1 MRSGYEAALQG
12 LALADGGSRAWLEM
26 RGPDSADFLQRVLSS
41 DLRRLAAG
49 GGQWSAL
56 LDGHG
61 HWIADLLLF
70 RLGAAAD
77 EVFGLD
83 VDATLLTTL
92 AQRLDMLRF
101 GERLSWGDPAAQP
114 ARLLLL
120 GPEAAAA
127 LSARGLPAPP
137 DREGFGI
144 VRHGAHLLLRR
155 PDRGAPCVELLG
167 SRAELASLEQDFLT
181 AGAARAD
188 AEALETLRIEAFIPR
203 HGADFDAETTLP
215 VSGEWRRASVTKGCY
230 SGQEVVARINTY
242 GEAPRQL
249 CRLHFEDGADMRGAE
264 LMDETGRS
272 SGTVSSWALSPRLG
286 HGVGLGTLR
295 RRAAVNGA
303 QLTAVREAGRSRVR
317 VEVPVK
323 QLG

>member
-1 MRSGYEAALQG
+1 MPSGYEAALQG

-26 RGPDSADFLQRVLSS
+26 RGPDSADFLQRVLTS

-70 RLGAAAD
+70 RVGAAAD

-83 VDATLLTTL
+83 VESALTTTL

-101 GERLSWGDPAAQP
+101 GERLSWSDPAAQP

-120 GPEAAAA
+120 GPGAAAA
-127 LSARGLPAPP
+127 LQARGLPEPP

-144 VRHGAHLLLRR
+144 VRHESLLLLRR

-167 SRAELASLEQDFLT
+167 GRAELAVLEQGF
-181 AGAARAD
+181 AASGAARAD
-188 AEALETLRIEAFIPR
+188 AATLETLRIEAFIPR
-203 HGADFDAETTLP
+203 HGADFDGEFTLP

-249 CRLHFEDGADMRGAE
+249 CRLVFEGGADMGGAE
-264 LMDETGRS
+264 LLDADGRS
-272 SGTVSSWALSPRLG
+272 AGSVSSWALSPRLG

-303 QLTAVREAGRSRVR
+303 QLTAVRDAERARLR